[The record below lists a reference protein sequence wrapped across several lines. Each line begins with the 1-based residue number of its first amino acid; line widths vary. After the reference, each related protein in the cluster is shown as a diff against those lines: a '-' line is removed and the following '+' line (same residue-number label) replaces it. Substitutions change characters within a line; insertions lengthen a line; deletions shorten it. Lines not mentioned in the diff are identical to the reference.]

1 MQNEILKC
9 NWGTR
14 GKMPGGRRGCQQIS
28 QRTFSALGCV
38 VTSPL
43 QTKYS
48 CQQEACCGVGST
60 PIWWQQ
66 PGVHSGVGLQNFG
79 LSFLSLSS
87 SDLEDSSSSQRLTPG
102 FQPSTDVCQPMASS
116 PLHHSG
122 LSHLARASL
131 PVPYALRSCFLS
143 LYIIARVC
151 LLKHNGPENSW
162 TQIQGLFIF

>member
-14 GKMPGGRRGCQQIS
+14 GADAWGEKGV
-28 QRTFSALGCV
+28 SANLPKDLHC
-38 VTSPL
+38 
-43 QTKYS
+43 
-48 CQQEACCGVGST
+48 
-60 PIWWQQ
+60 
-66 PGVHSGVGLQNFG
+66 PGVCGHLTSANQVLTSAGGLLWRWVNPYLMTTARCAFWSWSSKLLPFVPFLVFVWPWGLLFFPGV
-79 LSFLSLSS
+79 
-87 SDLEDSSSSQRLTPG
+87 D
-102 FQPSTDVCQPMASS
+102 STDVCQPMASS

-131 PVPYALRSCFLS
+131 PVSYALTSCFLS